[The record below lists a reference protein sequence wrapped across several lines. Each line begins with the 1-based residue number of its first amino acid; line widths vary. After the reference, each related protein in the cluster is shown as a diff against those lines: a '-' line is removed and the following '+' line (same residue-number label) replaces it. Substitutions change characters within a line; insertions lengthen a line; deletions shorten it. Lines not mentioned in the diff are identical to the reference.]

1 MRCQM
6 GMFFFFQAEDGI
18 RDRSPSRGLGDVY
31 KRQGINAEY
40 MGISQ
45 HKQNKHRKYNIMAK
59 TAVLAL
65 LVVVGALV
73 ALQNHSNTNTKLNTA
88 TPSVEVES
96 WVYDL
101 FTHWT
106 QKNGRLYGSV
116 EEKNYRLLVF
126 RQNVLKI
133 KEHNKQ
139 GKSYSLAV
147 NQFADLTAEEF
158 KAKYLTLKAPSQRTL
173 NVTYLDTTNA
183 PDSVD
188 WREQGIVGKVKD
200 QGQCG
205 SCWAFSAIASIEGL
219 YAQKNGHIQT
229 FSEQQLVDCSRPQ
242 GNLGCNGGLMD
253 SAFKYVKQH
262 GLQTED
268 QYPYTA
274 RDGKCHDSSATST
287 FTINGFRDVPTNDND
302 QLAAAVAQGVVSVA
316 IEADTQEFQFY
327 SSGVLDSAQC
337 GTQLDHGVVV
347 VGFGTTD
354 NGIDYWVVRNSWGA
368 NWGDN
373 GYVKILRQK
382 GKGAGICGIAKMAS
396 YPTAQILGSY
406 SQYSQLRL
414 QLTTQSS

>member
-147 NQFADLTAEEF
+147 NQFADLTGEEF

-173 NVTYLDTTNA
+173 NIAYLDTTNA

-188 WREQGIVGKVKD
+188 WREKGIVGKVKD

-205 SCWAFSAIASIEGL
+205 SCWAFSAIAALEAL
-219 YAQKNGHIQT
+219 NAQKNGTYQS
-229 FSEQQLVDCSRPQ
+229 FSEQELVDCSTSY
-242 GNLGCNGGLMD
+242 GNQGCNGGLMD
-253 SAFKYVKQH
+253 YAFQYVQANGIESDK
-262 GLQTED
+262 T
-268 QYPYTA
+268 YPYRA
-274 RDGKCHDSSATST
+274 RDQRCKASKGSSV
-287 FTINGFRDVPTNDND
+287 FQINGFQDVPPNDND
-302 QLAAAVAQGVVSVA
+302 QLEAAVAQGVVSVA
-316 IEADTQEFQFY
+316 IEADTQVFQFY
-327 SSGVLDSAQC
+327 EDGIIDDESC
-337 GTQLDHGVVV
+337 GTELDHGVAA
-347 VGFGTTD
+347 VGYGKEKGKSFW
-354 NGIDYWVVRNSWGA
+354 IVRNSWGGS
-368 NWGDN
+368 WGDK
-373 GYVKILRQK
+373 GYVKILKQN
-382 GKGAGICGIAKMAS
+382 GSSEGICGIAMAAS
-396 YPTAQILGSY
+396 YPTLQSGLQFFFS
-406 SQYSQLRL
+406 RL
-414 QLTTQSS
+414 LFVGLI